1 MQWAFM
7 TANYVGRALGYAN
20 NTDWMAN
27 HRATVEAFHGPQF
40 GARFAEMIDDITA
53 AGFDAI
59 ELWVAHL
66 DPLLATPEMIAAANQ
81 ILRERGV
88 KLISYTAGFGQ
99 PGVTREDATRIFETA
114 KAIGA
119 PVFAQG
125 FHPANGSLVAE
136 LGERYSIR
144 MGLENHPHKTAQE
157 VIDIVAPFAPWVGS
171 ANDTGWF
178 ATQGYD
184 AVRAT
189 YELRD
194 YLVHVHLKDITVV
207 GGHETCALGDGV
219 VDIPGVLKALK
230 EIGYTGAVTIEH
242 EPYDHDPTAAC
253 ALSLK
258 RAAAWWAELEGAAE

>member
-1 MQWAFM
+1 
-7 TANYVGRALGYAN
+7 
-20 NTDWMAN
+20 
-27 HRATVEAFHGPQF
+27 
-40 GARFAEMIDDITA
+40 
-53 AGFDAI
+53 
-59 ELWVAHL
+59 
-66 DPLLATPEMIAAANQ
+66 
-81 ILRERGV
+81 
-88 KLISYTAGFGQ
+88 
-99 PGVTREDATRIFETA
+99 
-114 KAIGA
+114 
-119 PVFAQG
+119 VFAQG
-125 FHPANGSLVAE
+125 FHPANGPLVAE
-136 LGERYSIR
+136 LAARYGIR
-144 MGLENHPHKTAQE
+144 MGLENHPQKSAQE
-157 VIDIVAPFAPWVGS
+157 VIDIVAPFAPWVGA

-194 YLVHVHLKDITVV
+194 YLVHMHLKDITVP

-258 RAAAWWAELEGAAE
+258 RVKAWWAELEGAAE

>member
-20 NTDWMAN
+20 NTDWTAN
-27 HRATVEAFHGPQF
+27 HRATVAVFHGPQF

-59 ELWVAHL
+59 ELWIAHL
-66 DPLLATPEMIAAANQ
+66 DPLLATPEMIATANQ

-88 KLISYTAGFGQ
+88 KLIAYTAGFGR
-99 PGVTREDATRIFETA
+99 PGVSREDATRIFETG
-114 KAIGA
+114 KALGA

-125 FHPANGSLVAE
+125 FHPANGLLVAE
-136 LGERYSIR
+136 LGERYGIR
-144 MGLENHPHKTAQE
+144 MGLENHPQAAQE

-194 YLVHVHLKDITVV
+194 YLVHMHLKDITAV

-230 EIGYTGAVTIEH
+230 AIGYAGAVTIEH

-258 RAAAWWAELEGAAE
+258 RVAAWWAELAGAAE

>member
-7 TANYVGRALGYAN
+7 TANYVGRALGYA

-66 DPLLATPEMIAAANQ
+66 EPLLATPAMIATANQ

-99 PGVTREDATRIFETA
+99 PGVSREDATRIFETA

-125 FHPANGSLVAE
+125 FHPANGPLVAE
-136 LGERYSIR
+136 LGARYDIR
-144 MGLENHPHKTAQE
+144 MGLENHLQKTAQE

-171 ANDTGWF
+171 ANIAWNSSMESNHST
-178 ATQGYD
+178 AT
-184 AVRAT
+184 
-189 YELRD
+189 
-194 YLVHVHLKDITVV
+194 
-207 GGHETCALGDGV
+207 
-219 VDIPGVLKALK
+219 P
-230 EIGYTGAVTIEH
+230 
-242 EPYDHDPTAAC
+242 
-253 ALSLK
+253 S
-258 RAAAWWAELEGAAE
+258 